1 MAQENPIPCGL
12 EPPIQNAPGVFA
24 STPDGCSPFY
34 RFVTIRKCD
43 DQIEVWEALP
53 KLETTKFEGET
64 YTENVIQTYAIQV
77 PYTTQVDGQMITKLR
92 TEHRTRT
99 VPVQKRRVVSN
110 DAEKAQVERSYTVSV
125 PYSELIDG
133 VPFTRTRLETRTRLV
148 SSDEVPLQLVPSYQS
163 VSYRREYVTLYSIE
177 GKKLDLDEALSKLDQ
192 CFPVIQLADPG
203 HIVPFFKKILKA
215 STLFVVVTS

>member
-77 PYTTQVDGQMITKLR
+77 PYTTQVDGQTITRFR

-99 VPVQKRRVVSN
+99 VPIQKRRVVSG
-110 DAEKAQVERSYTVSV
+110 DAEEAQVEHSYTVSV

-133 VPFTRTRLETRTRLV
+133 VPVTRSRLETRTRMV
-148 SSDEVPLQLVPSYQS
+148 SSDEIPLQLVPSYQS
-163 VSYRREYVTLYSIE
+163 ISYRREYVTLYNVE
-177 GKKLDLDEALSKLDQ
+177 GEKLDLDDALGKLDQ
-192 CFPVIQLADPG
+192 CLPVIQLADPD
-203 HIVPFFKKILKA
+203 HIVPFFKMILKP
-215 STLFVVVTS
+215 STLLMVVTA